1 MKIGFVGAG
10 RIAQAMIKGWL
21 QAGIARTDIY
31 VQQTQHQT
39 AQKLAAAQDLTL
51 VQHSG
56 DLGACDIVIVAV
68 PGSALEHVVA
78 QLGQTYHGLIVST
91 SGGDLQTINT
101 QLPKDTRF
109 IKVVPNTPVQI
120 NQGIS
125 ILSFAPDES
134 AKNQELLVQL
144 FQQLGQVYVV
154 PEALLSIYGT
164 VAGCTPAFVAV
175 LMEALADVAVQYGIS
190 RTQAQ
195 AITNQM
201 LKGTAMLA
209 QSQKVQPSVLKDE
222 VATPGG
228 STIRG
233 VVQLEK
239 AGFRSAL
246 IQAVTAANQAD

>member
-1 MKIGFVGAG
+1 M
-10 RIAQAMIKGWL
+10 
-21 QAGIARTDIY
+21 
-31 VQQTQHQT
+31 
-39 AQKLAAAQDLTL
+39 
-51 VQHSG
+51 
-56 DLGACDIVIVAV
+56 
-68 PGSALEHVVA
+68 
-78 QLGQTYHGLIVST
+78 
-91 SGGDLQTINT
+91 
-101 QLPKDTRF
+101 
-109 IKVVPNTPVQI
+109 PNTPVQF

-239 AGFRSAL
+239 TGFRSAL